1 VNALFE
7 QYRVALLWVAA
18 VVLLA
23 MGALAGAGLAYWLT
37 AGHYRPIVDKQQDA
51 ISVAAQVL
59 GSCRTTTSTMEG
71 QIGQQNLALA
81 DLRRAEGERTAKA
94 LADQQQAAKAAGEDY
109 QAANRLQ
116 QERTGGDPAAAAA
129 AIIDKELGLSD

>member
-1 VNALFE
+1 MNAWLP
-7 QYRVALLWVAA
+7 QYRALAWALGVIL
-18 VVLLA
+18 LLA
-23 MGALAGAGLAYWLT
+23 LGAGIGGWAAYWLT

-51 ISVAAQVL
+51 ISVAAQVQ

-81 DLRRAEGERTAKA
+81 DLRLAAEKRAEEAEA
-94 LADQQQAAKAAGEDY
+94 MQQQAAKAAGEDY

-116 QERTGGDPAAAAA
+116 QERTGGDPAATAA
-129 AIIDKELGLSD
+129 AIINKELGL

>member
-1 VNALFE
+1 MVVLD
-7 QYRVALLWVAA
+7 QYRAAVIAVAA

-23 MGALAGAGLAYWLT
+23 LVALAGAGVAYRLT
-37 AGHYRPIVDKQQDA
+37 AGHYRPIVDKQQVA

-59 GSCRTTTSTMEG
+59 ASCRTTSSTLEG
-71 QIGQQNLALA
+71 QLGQQNQALA
-81 DLRRAEGERTAKA
+81 DLRRATEERAAKA
-94 LADQQQAAKAAGEDY
+94 HADQQQAAAAAGKDY

-129 AIIDKELGLSD
+129 AIIDKELGL